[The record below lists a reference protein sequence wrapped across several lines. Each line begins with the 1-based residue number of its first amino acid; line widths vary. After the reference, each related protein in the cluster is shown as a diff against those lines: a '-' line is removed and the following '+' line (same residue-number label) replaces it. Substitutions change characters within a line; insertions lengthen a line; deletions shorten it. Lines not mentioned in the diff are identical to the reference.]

1 MSSERT
7 SSRRERSGSHGGNGG
22 SRSHSRSSRRR
33 RRGGFG
39 LWAWLLSAI
48 LLLTLALIGGG
59 WWLYH
64 ELGRSPGELLDYV
77 EHRLEGHSRFEAMAE
92 APIAYLRHAFDAS
105 RATDRLNA
113 PFPVPAPP
121 PRRGAA
127 DVLAAEPVPPGA
139 KVWRV
144 GRSSGALLRIAD
156 AASQAKDGD
165 VVEIEA
171 GDYRG
176 DVAVWEQKRLTI
188 RGVDGAARLFA
199 DGRSAEGK
207 AIWVIRHGNFDIANI
222 DFIGAKVDDGNGA
235 GIRFEGGQL
244 RLRQCLFWGNEM
256 GLLTGGEGDAID
268 ATLTIETSE
277 FAYSH
282 VQGRWGHNIYV
293 GRIAE
298 FSITG
303 SYSHH
308 AGRGHLLKS
317 RARSNQVLYN
327 RLTDE
332 TGGRASY
339 ELDFPNGGLVRV
351 VGNVLQQQPETDNST
366 LIAYGEEGYVWPD
379 NRLAVA
385 SNTLV
390 NDLHY
395 GGTYIWAAPGAA
407 SVSSANNLLV
417 GPGGYRAGKVL
428 SVWNDVNA
436 EWQDLQRPAR
446 QDYRLRQNGGRF
458 AYRDLPEA
466 AQREQLVPRAQYAEP
481 RATAALAAPPRVVGA
496 LQPASP

>member
-1 MSSERT
+1 VSDRT
-7 SSRRERSGSHGGNGG
+7 SSRRERGSTG
-22 SRSHSRSSRRR
+22 SRSRPSKRRR
-33 RRGGFG
+33 RSGLG
-39 LWAWLLSAI
+39 LWGWLLSGFM
-48 LLLTLALIGGG
+48 LLTLAMIGSG

-77 EHRLEGHSRFEAMAE
+77 EHRLEGHTRLEALTE
-92 APIAYLRHAFDAS
+92 APIAYLRDAFDAS
-105 RATDRLNA
+105 RAADRLNT
-113 PFPVPAPP
+113 PFPVPPPP
-121 PRRGAA
+121 PRRGAGE
-127 DVLAAEPVPPGA
+127 VLAAEPVPPGA

-144 GRSSGALLRIAD
+144 GRSSGALLRISD
-156 AASQAKDGD
+156 AASQAQDGD

-188 RGVDGAARLFA
+188 RGIDGAARIFA

-207 AIWVIRHGNFDIANI
+207 AIWVIRNGQFDIANI
-222 DFIGAKVDDGNGA
+222 DFIGAKVDDSNGA

-244 RLRQCLFWGNEM
+244 RLRHCLFWGNEM
-256 GLLTGGEGDAID
+256 GLLTGGEGTAID
-268 ATLTIETSE
+268 ATLVIENSE

-282 VQGRWGHNIYV
+282 VSGRWGHNIYV
-293 GRIAE
+293 GRISE
-298 FSITG
+298 FSISG

-317 RARSNQVLYN
+317 RARVNQVLYN

-332 TGGRASY
+332 AGGRASY

-366 LIAYGEEGYVWPD
+366 LIAYGEEGYAWPE
-379 NRLAVA
+379 NRLSVA

-395 GGTYIWAAPGAA
+395 GGTYIWAASGAT
-407 SVSSANNLLV
+407 SVTSSNNLLV

-436 EWQDLQRPAR
+436 EWEDLQRPAR
-446 QDYRLRQNGGRF
+446 QDYHLRQNGGRF
-458 AYRDLPEA
+458 AYRELPDA
-466 AQREQLVPRAQYAEP
+466 TQRQQLAPRAQYAEP
-481 RATAALAAPPRVVGA
+481 RAAPPLNAPPRVVGA